1 MPLHT
6 KIYMAALTAFALA
19 LLARAFGAHI
29 VADVLLLCTG
39 LLTVVGVF
47 SEV

>member
-1 MPLHT
+1 MQLH
-6 KIYMAALTAFALA
+6 KKLYIAALIAFALA

-29 VADVLLLCTG
+29 VTDVLLLCTA